1 MSERD
6 PRRSVA
12 PIGVALLTCIAASIG
27 LLVLY
32 VRGGQ
37 PQLEGGLI
45 AVALGGIA
53 FALITWAH
61 RLLPGGHFVQERE
74 PHRSAASDR
83 QALDRD
89 LHEGEAVIER
99 RGLLAG
105 LLATAAG
112 VLGVAALFPIRSL
125 GSAPGTT
132 LLETA
137 WKDGA
142 RVVTEDGSVVTDLSL
157 QVGGILTVF
166 PEGAVG
172 RADSQVVLIR
182 LDPSD
187 FGSLP
192 GREDWAPQG
201 YVAYSKIC
209 THAGCPV
216 GLYQPETRELF
227 CPCHQSIFDATD
239 GARPIGGPATR
250 PLPQLPLKFDTEGQL
265 LAAGGFSAP
274 VGPAFWSE
282 K

>member
-6 PRRSVA
+6 SHRSAA
-12 PIGVALLTCIAASIG
+12 PIVVALLLSIAASAG

-37 PQLEGGLI
+37 PQLEGLLI
-45 AVALGGIA
+45 ATSLGGIA
-53 FALITWAH
+53 YALITWAR
-61 RLLPGGHFVQERE
+61 RLLPGGQFVQERE
-74 PHRSAASDR
+74 PHRSGMTDR
-83 QALDRD
+83 RALDRD
-89 LHEGEAVIER
+89 LKEGETVIER
-99 RGLLAG
+99 RGVLAG

-137 WKDGA
+137 WKDGS
-142 RVVTEDGSVVTDLSL
+142 RVVTEDGTVVTDISL
-157 QVGGILTVF
+157 EIGGILTVF
-166 PEGAVG
+166 PEDAVG

-182 LDPSD
+182 VDPSD

-227 CPCHQSIFDATD
+227 CPCHQSIFDVTD

-250 PLPQLPLKFDTEGQL
+250 PLPQLPLKFDAEGQL